1 MFNNINILIYNIYKL
16 VKKIEKRFGITL
28 FFIFPSRILHVA
40 IERVFLDKIPSK
52 KFFNVSYYFLRKI
65 TKKSLILI
73 SAGIGTDASF
83 EATMI
88 KKFNVKKLIAIDPT
102 LIGKKTIKKINSK
115 KIYFENKALYIHNKK
130 IKAFIPFEKDNTN
143 LNLSIDNLYNTS
155 KYIFLKSINIQR
167 ILTKHNIKK
176 IDILKLDIEGVA
188 DKVIEDCIKNTC
200 LPEQITFE
208 LERPYSLL
216 KQIDFFKRFI
226 NLIFLLRVS
235 YKVYY
240 TGTKKLG
247 FRSEI
252 LAVLKNNNY

>member
-1 MFNNINILIYNIYKL
+1 MFNYINILIYNIYKL
-16 VKKIEKRFGITL
+16 VKKIEKKFHITL
-28 FFIFPSRILHVA
+28 FFIFPFRIFHVA
-40 IERVFLDKIPSK
+40 IERLLLEKIPSK
-52 KFFNVSYYFLRKI
+52 NFYNISNYFLRKI
-65 TKKSLILI
+65 NEKSLIVI

-83 EATMI
+83 EAKMI

-102 LIGKKTIKKINSK
+102 PIGKETIKKIKSK

-130 IKAFIPFEKDNTN
+130 IAAFVPFEGDNTN

-155 KYIFLKSINIQR
+155 KYILLKSVNLKKLLKIY
-167 ILTKHNIKK
+167 NIKK

-188 DKVIEDCIKNTC
+188 DKVIKDCIKNIC
-200 LPEQITFE
+200 IPKQITFE
-208 LERPYSLL
+208 LERPYSIL

-226 NLIFLLRVS
+226 NLIIILKSV

-240 TGTKKLG
+240 TGTEKLG

-252 LAVLKNNNY
+252 LAVLKK

>member
-1 MFNNINILIYNIYKL
+1 L
-16 VKKIEKRFGITL
+16 KKKFHITL
-28 FFIFPSRILHVA
+28 FFFFPSRIFHIA
-40 IERVFLDKIPSK
+40 IERLFLDKIPSK
-52 KFFNVSYYFLRKI
+52 NFYSISNYFLKKI
-65 TKKSLILI
+65 NKKSLIVI

-83 EATMI
+83 EATII
-88 KKFNVKKLIAIDPT
+88 KKFDIKKLIAIDPSQ
-102 LIGKKTIKKINSK
+102 IGKKTIKKIKSK

-130 IKAFIPFEKDNTN
+130 IKAFVPFEGDNTN

-155 KYIFLKSINIQR
+155 ESILLKSVNLKKLLKIY
-167 ILTKHNIKK
+167 KIKK

-188 DKVIEDCIKNTC
+188 DKVIKDCIKNTY

-226 NLIFLLRVS
+226 NLIIILKSS

-240 TGTKKLG
+240 TGTEKLG

-252 LAVLKNNNY
+252 LAVLKK

>member
-1 MFNNINILIYNIYKL
+1 MFNYINILIYNIYKL
-16 VKKIEKRFGITL
+16 VKKIEKKFRITL
-28 FFIFPSRILHVA
+28 FFIFPSRIFHVS
-40 IERVFLDKIPSK
+40 IERLFLDKIPSK
-52 KFFNVSYYFLRKI
+52 NFCNISNYFLKKI
-65 TKKSLILI
+65 NKKSLTVI

-88 KKFNVKKLIAIDPT
+88 KKFNIKKLIAIDPT
-102 LIGKKTIKKINSK
+102 PIGKKTIKKIKSK

-130 IKAFIPFEKDNTN
+130 IEAFVPFEEDNTN
-143 LNLSIDNLYNTS
+143 VNVSIDNLYNTS
-155 KYIFLKSINIQR
+155 KYILLKSINLKKLLKIY
-167 ILTKHNIKK
+167 NIKI

-200 LPEQITFE
+200 LPKQITFE
-208 LERPYSLL
+208 IERPYSIL

-226 NLIFLLRVS
+226 NLIILLKSS

-240 TGTKKLG
+240 TGTEKLG

-252 LAVLKNNNY
+252 LAVLK